1 MNSEDSELQELES
14 DLERRNRAAR
24 YRNLAIVA
32 LAVLA
37 LIFGMVCLF
46 LAVDNE
52 RLASANAAFGKTQQK
67 EKQSLAE
74 EFDAAC
80 KSADFAQSA
89 AGSNICRKA
98 AQVASESPH
107 PLPGAKGEPGRD
119 GAPGRDGV
127 NGADGLPGKDGQPG
141 KDGAAGAAGRDGL
154 PGADGLPG
162 QPGADGVDGKDGAPG
177 ADSTV
182 PGPPGAT
189 GPQGPQGEPG
199 RGISSTVCNDDGR
212 WIITY
217 TDGGVQDAGQCR
229 SPIIGV
235 RP

>member
-52 RLASANAAFGKTQQK
+52 RLAAANAAYGQTQQK

-80 KSADFAQSA
+80 KSPDFKQTE

-98 AQVASESPH
+98 EKVASESPD
-107 PLPGAKGEPGRD
+107 PLAGPQGIPGIQGPRGEQGYPGPAGRD
-119 GAPGRDGV
+119 GADSTVPGPAGAPGADSTIPGPPGRDGV
-127 NGADGLPGKDGQPG
+127 DGLNGKDG
-141 KDGAAGAAGRDGL
+141 
-154 PGADGLPG
+154 
-162 QPGADGVDGKDGAPG
+162 VDGAPG

-229 SPIIGV
+229 TPIIGV